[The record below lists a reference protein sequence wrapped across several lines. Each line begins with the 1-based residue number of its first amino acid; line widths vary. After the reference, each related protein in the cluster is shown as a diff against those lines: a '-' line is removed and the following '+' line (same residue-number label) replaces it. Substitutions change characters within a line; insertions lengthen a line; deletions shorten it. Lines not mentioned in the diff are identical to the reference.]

1 MHIVVVYVTSGEGW
15 PQILHK
21 IANEFESQGKST
33 SRNVDMSKV
42 EKCAFASKPKKPEEI
57 PAMAKFVQLW
67 GGGRVPTFA
76 KEVIV
81 YMQTG
86 VINPDGH
93 HVASTFFEALNSLHK
108 NFTPLELPIV
118 LVHAVLLVHAQD
130 PVMQDGIC
138 RGISVGDVAKLGNK
152 LKAAAISSNHVLR
165 NARELVYK
173 DANLS
178 TSLRASLLF
187 TFYKRVVWC
196 TFKNNKKI
204 EEGFKSI
211 EAAVKS
217 LTDSMVS
224 AGSENPLILLT
235 TVESNSA
242 SAASDHDAG
251 SNVVEYD
258 SVGNPIGTYRMTLEN
273 SGYKTGNTVEY
284 RVKDSVHS
292 LYYKIDA
299 IHDTGDVTLC
309 QFLRAGG
316 QSTTK
321 IEVIY
326 ADFVKSY
333 KPSSASYQFCQHYPS
348 GFAATSKDVTNS
360 CLKGKVSE
368 AVRVVQ
374 QKYDMQANIQ
384 IHMSPK
390 ECVWATQAYKKGEL
404 VFVPS
409 TLCITCQEDPSVAI
423 PEKVTTIVVSID
435 KKESRFLLLKTT
447 PTKTFVAPFWHLRVV
462 TDPKL
467 ANFLIYN
474 KCVKIPAA
482 HMKGDEDD
490 GFLTITIPV
499 AVNTCAVSPN
509 DELVLYRPLD
519 TAKKVEKNVSTII
532 DAKRGANKKAK
543 IS

>member
-1 MHIVVVYVTSGEGW
+1 VVHL
-15 PQILHK
+15 QK
-21 IANEFESQGKST
+21 Q
-33 SRNVDMSKV
+33 
-42 EKCAFASKPKKPEEI
+42 
-57 PAMAKFVQLW
+57 Q
-67 GGGRVPTFA
+67 
-76 KEVIV
+76 
-81 YMQTG
+81 
-86 VINPDGH
+86 
-93 HVASTFFEALNSLHK
+93 
-108 NFTPLELPIV
+108 
-118 LVHAVLLVHAQD
+118 
-130 PVMQDGIC
+130 
-138 RGISVGDVAKLGNK
+138 
-152 LKAAAISSNHVLR
+152 
-165 NARELVYK
+165 
-173 DANLS
+173 
-178 TSLRASLLF
+178 
-187 TFYKRVVWC
+187 
-196 TFKNNKKI
+196 KI

-435 KKESRFLLLKTT
+435 KEESRFLLLKTT

-490 GFLTITIPV
+490 GILTITIPV